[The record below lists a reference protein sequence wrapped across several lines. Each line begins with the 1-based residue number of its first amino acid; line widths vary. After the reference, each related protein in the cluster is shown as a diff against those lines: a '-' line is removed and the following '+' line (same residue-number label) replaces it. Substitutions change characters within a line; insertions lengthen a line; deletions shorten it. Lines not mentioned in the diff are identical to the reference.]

1 MGGGAGKEKQAIF
14 NTPGDNRP
22 ESTLICRG
30 GGMGVAMLL
39 WRFCVGITIIPE
51 PVRGG
56 KIGLVPISYVE
67 GKLWVGVV
75 AGVFEV
81 WQLQPFDELNLRL
94 KVQLKIINQEFLMS
108 PFLE

>member
-22 ESTLICRG
+22 ESNLICCG
-30 GGMGVAMLL
+30 GGMGVTMLL

-56 KIGLVPISYVE
+56 EICLVPILVRGGKIGLPTLYGEDGVP
-67 GKLWVGVV
+67 W
-75 AGVFEV
+75 
-81 WQLQPFDELNLRL
+81 
-94 KVQLKIINQEFLMS
+94 
-108 PFLE
+108 

>member
-22 ESTLICRG
+22 ESNLICRG
-30 GGMGVAMLL
+30 GGMGVTMRL

-56 KIGLVPISYVE
+56 KICLVPILVRG
-67 GKLWVGVV
+67 GKIGLPILYGEDGVP
-75 AGVFEV
+75 
-81 WQLQPFDELNLRL
+81 W
-94 KVQLKIINQEFLMS
+94 
-108 PFLE
+108 